1 MNASLATTPLTQ
13 WHLAHG
19 ARTAEFAGYQM
30 PIQYT
35 SIVAEHQAT
44 RTAAGLF
51 DISHMGR
58 LRFEGDRSAM
68 LLDHLLT
75 RRVTDMKPGM
85 VRYSLMCNEEGGILD
100 DVLVACLE
108 SPSGRQFYLLV
119 VNASN
124 RPKILKWIQPH
135 LADFPDVAFHDAT
148 ESTAMIAVQG
158 PKAVE
163 IAGRILPPKVLALKY
178 YKGVVTEQMGKPC
191 IVTRTGYTGEDGFE
205 LVVKAEDA
213 PRVWENLMLAGREH
227 GIAAVGLGAR
237 DTLRLEA
244 GMPLYGHELNEST
257 DPFRAGLGFA
267 VSLGDRT
274 FLGSV
279 ILAATS
285 KLQQP
290 AVRVGLKLEGRRV
303 AREGAAVLDADR
315 RQVGEVTSGT
325 FSPTLDA
332 PIAMA
337 YLATEVAKPGANI
350 DVDIRGST
358 VSAVITPLPFYKRD

>member
-1 MNASLATTPLTQ
+1 MNSNLATTPLTD
-13 WHLAHG
+13 WHTNHG

-35 SIVAEHQAT
+35 SIVAEHKAT

-58 LRFEGDRSAM
+58 LRFEGGRADQ

-75 RRVTDMKPGM
+75 RRVTDMRPGM

-100 DVLVACLE
+100 DVLVSCLE
-108 SPSGRQFYLLV
+108 SPSGRQFFLLV

-135 LADFPDVAFHDAT
+135 LADFPDVSFHDAT
-148 ESTAMIAVQG
+148 DSTAMIAVQG

-163 IAGRILPPKVLALKY
+163 IACRILPAKIATLKY
-178 YKGVVTEQMGKPC
+178 YRGLVTDQMGKPC
-191 IVTRTGYTGEDGFE
+191 IVSRTGYTGEDGFE
-205 LVVKAEDA
+205 LIVKAEDA
-213 PRVWENLMLAGREH
+213 RRVWENLMLAGREQ

-244 GMPLYGHELNEST
+244 GMPLYGHELNESM
-257 DPFRAGLGFA
+257 DPFRAGLAFA
-267 VSLGDRT
+267 VNLPERS
-274 FLGSV
+274 FLGSE
-279 ILAATS
+279 A
-285 KLQQP
+285 LQSLSQAP
-290 AVRVGLKLEGRRV
+290 LSVARIGLRLEGRRA
-303 AREGAAVLDADR
+303 AREGAAVIDNDG

-332 PIAMA
+332 PISMA
-337 YLATEVAKPGANI
+337 YIDASLALVGTHL
-350 DVDIRGST
+350 DVDIRGSRASGQI
-358 VSAVITPLPFYKRD
+358 VELPFYKRS